1 MIARNHFWAISE
13 LGSTD
18 YLMKSMMFEIGV
30 FKAIFMA
37 LITLY
42 CIVLYWTKKALSAET
57 LSNRIEQSGGDI
69 IKSDGQK

>member
-1 MIARNHFWAISE
+1 
-13 LGSTD
+13 
-18 YLMKSMMFEIGV
+18 MKSMMFEIGV